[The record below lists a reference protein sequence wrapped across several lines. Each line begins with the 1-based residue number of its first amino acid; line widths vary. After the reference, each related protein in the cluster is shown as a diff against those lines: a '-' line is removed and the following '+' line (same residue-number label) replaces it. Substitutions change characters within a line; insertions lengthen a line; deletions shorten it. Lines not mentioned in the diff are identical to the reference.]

1 MTSNVSSRSREHVM
15 LSGGTDS
22 EYERPVP
29 LQSQK
34 HTINSSARK
43 DGYLYSRKYSGIPG
57 PHGKKSRTGFLRLS
71 P

>member
-1 MTSNVSSRSREHVM
+1 MSSNVSSRNRKRVM

-22 EYERPVP
+22 EYESPVP
-29 LQSQK
+29 LHSQK

-43 DGYLYSRKYSGIPG
+43 DGYLYSRKYPGIPG
-57 PHGKKSRTGFLRLS
+57 PHDKKSRTGFLGLS